1 MNRAVATIPAAI
13 AIALL
18 ASACGKSASPP
29 PSPSAPAP
37 APVSTPAAPVFDWAA
52 AFASE
57 PIEIRDLGDGL
68 VVRVHAAGDAAS
80 TPAAAGDTIEIAFR
94 ARRAVAD
101 GPEIE
106 FDSSDRRGAPLRVP
120 LIDGSAVPGL
130 LRGLE
135 GLRAGDVARIEIPPS
150 LGYGKAGRGQIPAD
164 ARLVFD
170 VRVIAVSPAPS
181 TPRATPTLHP

>member
-1 MNRAVATIPAAI
+1 MNRALATIPAAI
-13 AIALL
+13 ALALL
-18 ASACGKSASPP
+18 ASACGKSSPAPTPP
-29 PSPSAPAP
+29 PASAPVA
-37 APVSTPAAPVFDWAA
+37 TPAEPVFDWAA
-52 AFASE
+52 AFAPE
-57 PIEIRDLGDGL
+57 PIETRDLGDGL
-68 VVRVHAAGDAAS
+68 VVRVHAAGDIAAA
-80 TPAAAGDTIEIAFR
+80 PAAAGDTIEIAFR

-120 LIDGSAVPGL
+120 LTDGSAVPGL

-135 GLRAGDVARIEIPPS
+135 GLRAGDVARIEIPPE

-170 VRVIAVSPAPS
+170 VRVVAVSPAPS
-181 TPRATPTLHP
+181 AP